1 MKREKIRENFKSVL
15 LGALLVALV
24 CLCVVYII
32 SFSGSNPYEFTKQD
46 MEKVSQ
52 VFLRTEYLSHW
63 DVSFASPAFIGF
75 SSKKDGENIGFYT
88 LGGENAE
95 VYETVFP
102 FYEKLFGKN
111 GYVESMDIK
120 EGEAQFLSLLQGDY
134 IYLSY
139 ACDLPISVIVSM
151 ANENAVY
158 EGAFDA
164 YIREILIVPNEY
176 LGKTSVSEDGIGQ
189 TELYSF
195 YAIARDSAGN
205 YYRCSSDF
213 IFGMDE
219 SVFFHTNYYSSYTK
233 AENCLPYEF
242 ACVWEAEEF
251 FTENKFLKKVKD
263 TSVIPLAEMDCPTVF
278 SDTYTHSE
286 KEINALLE
294 IFSLNPEKASSY
306 QYENGNI
313 FYFDKGKH
321 LCFQPDG
328 VMVYNLYGTEPLP
341 LENIFHRS
349 LTKEDYST
357 TDYLVASFLLL
368 NSFADA
374 QPNLECD
381 FYLSG
386 IYYDGETLK
395 LCFGYSVFGLP
406 VYFEGQTDMI
416 EFVFSSGALQSA
428 KYCFRVVE
436 KSAQT
441 DSAQDFIWALRSL
454 ILINGDKRRYF
465 YGYYISE
472 KQSYFN
478 VLVLEEI
485 QQ

>member
-1 MKREKIRENFKSVL
+1 MKREKIHEIFKSVL
-15 LGALLVALV
+15 LFALLVALV
-24 CLCVVYII
+24 CLCVVYIT
-32 SFSGSNPYEFTKQD
+32 SFSGSNTYAFTKQD
-46 MEKVSQ
+46 MERISQ

-95 VYETVFP
+95 VYKTVFP
-102 FYEKLFGKN
+102 FFEKLFGKN
-111 GYVESMDIK
+111 GYVESMDAT
-120 EGEAQFLSLLQGDY
+120 EGEAKFLSLLQGDY

-151 ANENAVY
+151 ANANAVY

-164 YIREILIVPNEY
+164 YIREILIVPNEH
-176 LGKTSVSEDGIGQ
+176 LGKTSLSEGGLEQ
-189 TELYSF
+189 TDLYSF
-195 YAIARDSAGN
+195 YAIARDSAEN
-205 YYRCSSDF
+205 YYLCSSDF
-213 IFGMDE
+213 IFGMEE

-233 AENCLPYEF
+233 AENRLPYEF

-263 TSVIPLAEMDCPTVF
+263 TSVIPLTEMNCPSFF
-278 SDTYTHSE
+278 SDAYTHSE
-286 KEINALLE
+286 KELNALLE

-306 QYENGNI
+306 QHENGNI

-328 VMVYNLYGTEPLP
+328 VMIYNLYGTEPLP
-341 LENIFHRS
+341 MENIFYQS
-349 LTKEDYST
+349 LTKEDYGT
-357 TDYLVASFLLL
+357 PDYLVASFLLL
-368 NSFADA
+368 DSLADVHL
-374 QPNLECD
+374 NMECD

-386 IYYDGETLK
+386 IYYDGEMLK

-428 KYCFRVVE
+428 KYCFRVIE
-436 KSAQT
+436 KSTET

-454 ILINGDKRRYF
+454 ILINEEKRRYF

-472 KQSYFN
+472 KQSHFD